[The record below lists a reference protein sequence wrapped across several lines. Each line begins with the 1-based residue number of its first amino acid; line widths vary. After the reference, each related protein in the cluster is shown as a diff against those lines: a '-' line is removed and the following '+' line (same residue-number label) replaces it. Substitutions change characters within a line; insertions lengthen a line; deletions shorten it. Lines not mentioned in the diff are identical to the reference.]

1 MGNISIAHGITARQT
16 VDQLTDIHVQYSN
29 TSAYNLKIEKDQIH
43 QTLLQNC
50 LTKTSQWKFTCPY
63 LPVWIN

>member
-43 QTLLQNC
+43 QTWAHYY
-50 LTKTSQWKFTCPY
+50 KI
-63 LPVWIN
+63 V